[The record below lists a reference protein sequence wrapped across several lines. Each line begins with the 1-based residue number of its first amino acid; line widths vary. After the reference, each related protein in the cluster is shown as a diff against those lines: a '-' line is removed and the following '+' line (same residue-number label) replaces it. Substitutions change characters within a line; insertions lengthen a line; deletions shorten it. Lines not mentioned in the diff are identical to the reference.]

1 MPNGSLSLPARLY
14 LLAWD
19 TTKRRITGSTHLHH
33 LVRAGA
39 LTELAQRGLLVDD
52 DGIVTP
58 VDPDSR
64 TGDVVLDGLLEL
76 VSESRPRR
84 WKPWVTCRAR
94 VTLDAVRAQLAA
106 EGYLRAEKKRVLG
119 LFPSVEYELD
129 RVPAVEALRADARE
143 VLEGP
148 VPVADVGDRD
158 AALVALA
165 AAAELRTFASSGER
179 KLHRAR
185 IDELAERGGAAAPAL
200 RKVVQDVRTAVAV
213 AAATAASTTAAATT
227 AN

>member
-1 MPNGSLSLPARLY
+1 MPHGPLSLPARLY

-19 TTKRRITGSTHLHH
+19 TSKPKVTGATHLHH

-64 TGDVVLDGLLEL
+64 TGDLVLDGLLEL
-76 VSESRPRR
+76 VAESRPRT
-84 WKPWVTCRAR
+84 WKAWVTLRAR
-94 VTLDAVRAQLAA
+94 VTLDALCAQLAA
-106 EGYLRAEKKRVLG
+106 EGYLRAEKRRVLG
-119 LFPSVEYELD
+119 LFPSVDYTLD
-129 RVPAVEALRADARE
+129 RLPVVDALRAEARA

-148 VPVADVGDRD
+148 VPVAEVGDRE

-165 AAAELRTFASSGER
+165 TAAELRTLASARER
-179 KLHRAR
+179 RLHRDR
-185 IDELAERGGAAAPAL
+185 IDGLAERGGAAAPAL
-200 RKVVQDVRTAVAV
+200 KKVIQEVRTAVV
-213 AAATAASTTAAATT
+213 AATTTAATT
-227 AN
+227 AATTGS

>member
-1 MPNGSLSLPARLY
+1 MPNGSLSLPARLH

-19 TTKRRITGSTHLHH
+19 TTRRRITGSTHLHH

-76 VSESRPRR
+76 VSESRPRGWR
-84 WKPWVTCRAR
+84 SWVTCRAR

-129 RVPAVEALRADARE
+129 RVPAVEALRASARE

-148 VPVADVGDRD
+148 VPVADVCDRD

-165 AAAELRTFASSGER
+165 AAAELRTFASPGER
-179 KLHRAR
+179 RLHKDR

-213 AAATAASTTAAATT
+213 AAATATATTTATTT

>member
-1 MPNGSLSLPARLY
+1 MPNGSLTLPARLY

-19 TTKRRITGSTHLHH
+19 TTKGKITGSTHLHH

-58 VDPDSR
+58 VDADSR
-64 TGDVVLDGLLEL
+64 TGDLVLDGLLEL
-76 VSESRPRR
+76 VAESRPRR
-84 WKPWVTCRAR
+84 WKPWVTSWAR

-129 RVPAVEALRADARE
+129 RVPAVQALRAEARQ
-143 VLEGP
+143 VMEGP
-148 VPVADVGDRD
+148 VPVAEVCDRD

-165 AAAELRTFASSGER
+165 TAAELRTLASPKER
-179 KLHRAR
+179 KLHKAR
-185 IDELAERGGAAAPAL
+185 IDELTERSGAAAPAL
-200 RKVVQDVRTAVAV
+200 RKVIQEVRTAVIV
-213 AAATAASTTAAATT
+213 AATTASATAATT

>member
-1 MPNGSLSLPARLY
+1 MPYGPLSLPARLY

-19 TTKRRITGSTHLHH
+19 TTKPKVTGSTHLHH

-64 TGDVVLDGLLEL
+64 TGDLVLDGLLEL
-76 VSESRPRR
+76 VAESRPRK
-84 WKPWVTCRAR
+84 WKAWVTLRAR

-119 LFPSVEYELD
+119 LFPSVDYTLD
-129 RVPAVEALRADARE
+129 RLPVVDALRAEARQ

-148 VPVADVGDRD
+148 VPVAEVGDRD

-165 AAAELRTFASSGER
+165 TAAELRTLASAKER
-179 KLHRAR
+179 RLHKAR
-185 IDELAERGGAAAPAL
+185 IEELTERGGAAAPAL
-200 RKVVQDVRTAVAV
+200 KRVIQEVRTAVIV
-213 AAATAASTTAAATT
+213 AATTASTTAATT
-227 AN
+227 GG

>member
-1 MPNGSLSLPARLY
+1 VPNGPLSLPARLY

-19 TTKRRITGSTHLHH
+19 TTKPRITGSTHLHH

-39 LTELAQRGLLVDD
+39 LTELAQRGLLLDD

-58 VDPDSR
+58 VDADSR
-64 TGDVVLDGLLEL
+64 TGDLVLDGLLEL
-76 VSESRPRR
+76 VAESRPRR
-84 WKPWVTCRAR
+84 WKPWVTLRAR
-94 VTLDAVRAQLAA
+94 ITLDAVRAQLAA

-129 RVPAVEALRADARE
+129 RVPAVDALRAR
-143 VLEGP
+143 VRQVMEGP
-148 VPVADVGDRD
+148 VPVSEVSDRD

-165 AAAELRTFASSGER
+165 TAAELRTVASSKER
-179 KLHRAR
+179 RLHAAR

-200 RKVVQDVRTAVAV
+200 RKVIQEVRTAVV
-213 AAATAASTTAAATT
+213 VAATT
-227 AN
+227 ATATASTTGS